1 MTTDASFRASNTPL
15 DPSRTP
21 ADTSLETVST
31 ADNALQA
38 SAANSL
44 LASPNTLMLND
55 LLNDKDTPWQVHNCK
70 IIDKSVTQEQ
80 LLPFI
85 YHYDALSDEL
95 KQLHPLTGN
104 LLKQFQTPMSA
115 QQAAQLLGLEAAL
128 VPTPWMVKVTGT
140 LVMFCERLQIA
151 LRLKFTNTAK
161 DYDPVYTTTAEKAVE
176 ASMQD
181 WHFYGD
187 IFVLN
192 KGNKPLVMTLDH
204 DRIEIPQLA
213 DYQLLPGEYGLA
225 ALALLEE
232 SKSHITNLEDA
243 INQRLI

>member
-95 KQLHPLTGN
+95 K
-104 LLKQFQTPMSA
+104 
-115 QQAAQLLGLEAAL
+115 
-128 VPTPWMVKVTGT
+128 
-140 LVMFCERLQIA
+140 
-151 LRLKFTNTAK
+151 
-161 DYDPVYTTTAEKAVE
+161 
-176 ASMQD
+176 
-181 WHFYGD
+181 
-187 IFVLN
+187 
-192 KGNKPLVMTLDH
+192 
-204 DRIEIPQLA
+204 
-213 DYQLLPGEYGLA
+213 
-225 ALALLEE
+225 
-232 SKSHITNLEDA
+232 
-243 INQRLI
+243 

>member
-1 MTTDASFRASNTPL
+1 
-15 DPSRTP
+15 
-21 ADTSLETVST
+21 
-31 ADNALQA
+31 
-38 SAANSL
+38 
-44 LASPNTLMLND
+44 
-55 LLNDKDTPWQVHNCK
+55 
-70 IIDKSVTQEQ
+70 
-80 LLPFI
+80 
-85 YHYDALSDEL
+85 
-95 KQLHPLTGN
+95 
-104 LLKQFQTPMSA
+104 MSA

-204 DRIEIPQLA
+204 DWIEIPQLA